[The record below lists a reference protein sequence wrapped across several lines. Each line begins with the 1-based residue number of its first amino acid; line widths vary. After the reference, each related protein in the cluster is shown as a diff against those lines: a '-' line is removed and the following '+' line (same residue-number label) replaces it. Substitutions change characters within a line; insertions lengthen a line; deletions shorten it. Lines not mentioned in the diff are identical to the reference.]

1 MKKWIKVLWIC
12 LIAGL
17 TILSIC
23 PAVLA
28 ADEGERVLK
37 VAFPEADGI
46 NEVYEDGTYGGCVYE
61 WLKEVAKYTGWQYEF
76 VTGDPNELMLDM
88 TTGEYDLM
96 GGVYLLA
103 GLEELYNFPE
113 YVMGANYSLLI
124 YRQDN
129 PDIKGYDNTTMNG
142 KRIGVWKNATRKI
155 DRMEKFLDLNSIQY
169 ELVYYEDEDA
179 YENCLETQEVDLMLG
194 SDVHMKDHYNV
205 AAQFEAD
212 PYYLVTAKDE
222 VELCEQLSD
231 AMESIYAANP
241 NFAQELYNKYFPD
254 RYINS
259 IFFTEEEKDFIEQS
273 KPLRVAVLEDRYPLF
288 YEQDGVV
295 KGIVP
300 DCMELLSKRT
310 GLTFEY
316 VRTDTYQGQIDLVK
330 EGKADIIGA
339 YRNSDLSAEE
349 EGLAR
354 TVSFAS
360 LDSVVL
366 RNKGSFG
373 KSEEQIMAVP
383 RGQDLKP
390 SGDKDTISYYEA
402 YQECMEAVNSGEAD
416 YTRMPAA
423 FIEDFYSKDYYANV
437 SLMADTNLKEELTLA
452 LTVPVNVPL
461 YSVLSKALNSFT
473 DEESA
478 YVLTNSSLTLREST
492 VTLKS
497 LLYTNP
503 LVVIGICAGII
514 LLVSIIVILLTFNR
528 TRARLMQVKLEKA
541 EETSRAKSDFLSRMS
556 HEIRTPM
563 NAIIGLT
570 NLIRMTGEVTPSVDK
585 NLSKIDSSAQFLLSL
600 LNDVLDMS
608 KIDSQKMKIEKTPFD
623 LRQLVSQVES
633 MFGVQ
638 AESQELTMEV
648 ICNVQHSF
656 FVGDKMRLQQVLANL
671 LSNACKFTD
680 KGGDIRLE
688 ISETAHTETEAELHF
703 SVKDTGIGIN
713 QEDMN
718 QIFHAFEQLK
728 NSNQRSPGT
737 GLGLAISNSLVKL
750 MGGEL
755 FVKSEPEVGS
765 EFYFSIVLPICEE
778 VQTNHA
784 GQDKQA
790 EPLLEGV
797 RILLVEDNDINAEIA
812 IELLKKQKVVVERA
826 RDGGQAVEMFAGS
839 QRGAYGAI
847 LMDINMPVMNGLE
860 ATKAI
865 RAMDRPDAETV
876 PILAMT
882 ANTFQEDRD
891 NAAKAGMTGF
901 LPKPFD
907 VEQLYQIL
915 LDSLD
920 KSTEDQG

>member
-1 MKKWIKVLWIC
+1 MKKWIKVLGIC

-17 TILSIC
+17 TILNIC
-23 PAVLA
+23 PTVFA
-28 ADEGERVLK
+28 ADEETRVLK

-76 VTGDPNELMLDM
+76 VTGDPNQLMLDM
-88 TTGEYDLM
+88 ANGEYDLM
-96 GGVYLLA
+96 GGVYLLS
-103 GLEELYNFPE
+103 GLEEMYNFPE

-129 PDIKGYDNTTMNG
+129 PDIKGYDSTTMDG
-142 KRIGVWKNATRKI
+142 KRIGVWKNAKRKI
-155 DRMEKFLDLNSIQY
+155 ERMEKFLDLNSIQY
-169 ELVYYEDEDA
+169 ELVYYEEEDA

-222 VELCEQLSD
+222 VALCEQLSN

-241 NFAQELYNKYFPD
+241 NFAEELYNEYFPD

-259 IFFTEEEKDFIEQS
+259 IFFTEEEQAFIEQS
-273 KPLRVAVLEDRYPLF
+273 ATLKVAVLEDRYPLF

-300 DCMELLSKRT
+300 DCMELISKRT

-316 VRTDTYQGQIDLVK
+316 VGTDTYQGQIDLVK
-330 EGKADIIGA
+330 DGKADIIGA
-339 YRNSDLSAEE
+339 YRNGDRSADEDN
-349 EGLAR
+349 LVR

-360 LDSVVL
+360 LDSVIL
-366 RNKGSFG
+366 RNKESFG
-373 KSEEQIMAVP
+373 KAEEQIMAVP
-383 RGQDLKP
+383 KGHDLKP
-390 SGDKDTISYYEA
+390 SGSNDTICYYQA

-437 SLMADTNLKEELTLA
+437 SLVADTNLKEELTLA

-461 YSVLSKALNSFT
+461 YSVLSKALNNFT

-478 YVLTNSSLTLREST
+478 HILTNSSLTLREGT

-503 LVVIGICAGII
+503 IVVIGICAGII
-514 LLVSIIVILLTFNR
+514 LLVSIIIILLNFNR

-570 NLIRMTGEVTPSVDK
+570 NLIRMTGEVTPAVDK

-608 KIDSQKMKIEKTPFD
+608 KIDRQKMKIEETPFD
-623 LRQLVSQVES
+623 LRQLISQVES
-633 MFGVQ
+633 MFCVQ

-648 ICNVQHSF
+648 VCDVQHSF

-688 ISETAHTETEAELHF
+688 ISETTHTQEEAELRF

-718 QIFHAFEQLK
+718 QIFHAFEQVK
-728 NSNQRSPGT
+728 NSNERSPGT
-737 GLGLAISNSLVKL
+737 GLGLAISSSLVKL

-755 FVKSEPEVGS
+755 FVKSEPGVGS
-765 EFYFSIVLPICEE
+765 EFYFTILLPICEE
-778 VQTNHA
+778 VQTDHT
-784 GQDKQA
+784 GQDKR
-790 EPLLEGV
+790 EESLLEDV
-797 RILLVEDNDINAEIA
+797 KILLVEDNDINAEIA
-812 IELLKKQKVVVERA
+812 IELLKKQKGVVNRA
-826 RDGGQAVEMFAGS
+826 RDGRQAVEMFAESRSGEYS
-839 QRGAYGAI
+839 AI

-865 RAMDRPDAETV
+865 RAMERLDAAIV

-915 LDSLD
+915 LDSLN
-920 KSTEDQG
+920 KSPKDQG